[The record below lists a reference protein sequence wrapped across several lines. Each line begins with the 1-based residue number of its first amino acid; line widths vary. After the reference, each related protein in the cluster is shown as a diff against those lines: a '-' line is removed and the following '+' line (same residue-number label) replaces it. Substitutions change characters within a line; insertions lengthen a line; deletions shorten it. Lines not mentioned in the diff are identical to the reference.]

1 MSTFSAV
8 VVGILGVLVY
18 LFDYVYRG
26 FIFNHNSLR
35 YTQYTVVLATVVIP
49 VVLWAICNYMIAT
62 IHAGDG
68 TFKKVFRST
77 IYAFSPYILIT
88 PFTTILSMFLTNDE
102 GLYPDHYQQCRRG
115 LGGHHAVPLYQKG
128 TGFHLLGDGQEHP

>member
-1 MSTFSAV
+1 MKFMAFSCRHPIDAALYIKSGQKVSTFSAV

-49 VVLWAICNYMIAT
+49 GSALPISHKRPALAT
-62 IHAGDG
+62 QSELPPRE
-68 TFKKVFRST
+68 K
-77 IYAFSPYILIT
+77 
-88 PFTTILSMFLTNDE
+88 
-102 GLYPDHYQQCRRG
+102 Q
-115 LGGHHAVPLYQKG
+115 
-128 TGFHLLGDGQEHP
+128 